1 MQIRSYISAILIT
14 LATQATAQ
22 LFPNLS
28 GQPLL
33 DAIAQAYTPDT
44 TMSYGTARETMYA
57 RIYNVTHGM
66 SYILN
71 DRMLDTE

>member
-1 MQIRSYISAILIT
+1 MLTLSANAQI
-14 LATQATAQ
+14 
-22 LFPNLS
+22 FPGLS

-33 DAIAQAYTPDT
+33 DALAQTYTPDT

-71 DRMLDTE
+71 DHMLDTV